1 MQPEQTKQRILAAA
15 AELFGELG
23 FDATSTRDI
32 AARSGVNKALLHY
45 HFGSKDELL
54 AALLDGYYGALTTTL
69 AAAWRQRAHPAEQVQ
84 DVVDAYADFLAEH
97 RAFCA
102 IVHREVASGR
112 HVEQIVARTLSVLE
126 LRIGWFGEGP
136 TAELMQ
142 ILTSVY
148 GMVVTYFT
156 YGPVLARLTGAD
168 PFAADAL
175 QARKRHVRR
184 IVALLFADMAP
195 DAKGT

>member
-1 MQPEQTKQRILAAA
+1 M
-15 AELFGELG
+15 
-23 FDATSTRDI
+23 
-32 AARSGVNKALLHY
+32 
-45 HFGSKDELL
+45 
-54 AALLDGYYGALTTTL
+54 
-69 AAAWRQRAHPAEQVQ
+69 
-84 DVVDAYADFLAEH
+84 
-97 RAFCA
+97 
-102 IVHREVASGR
+102 
-112 HVEQIVARTLSVLE
+112 E

-184 IVALLFADMAP
+184 IVALLFAEMAP